1 MYYGIRP
8 EYVAIDHT
16 GSIGG
21 TVVVTENLGTS
32 YLVTVDL
39 GSTQVRGTVE
49 EGFEPAQGDT
59 VALTPTARRVLLFD
73 RAEGTL
79 IGSEGAP

>member
-49 EGFEPAQGDT
+49 EGFEPVQGDT
-59 VALTPTARRVLLFD
+59 VALDAD
-73 RAEGTL
+73 
-79 IGSEGAP
+79 GATGAAVRPCRGHM